1 MTGNRTEARRIES
14 RNAAP
19 WVGTYICDDY
29 HAHACPQRP
38 ESAGGAWDFYGYRP
52 ATCWHE
58 STARRLAQQ
67 GGPSANAAADLA
79 AWKALGQRRKA
90 RAA

>member
-1 MTGNRTEARRIES
+1 MTGVNRTEARRMAS
-14 RNAAP
+14 RSATP
-19 WVGTYICDDY
+19 WVGTYLCDPDVCD
-29 HAHACPQRP
+29 HAPSTRGP
-38 ESAGGAWDFYGYRP
+38 LDPPGNGSRW
-52 ATCWHE
+52 CWHE

-79 AWKALGQRRKA
+79 AWNALGESRKD